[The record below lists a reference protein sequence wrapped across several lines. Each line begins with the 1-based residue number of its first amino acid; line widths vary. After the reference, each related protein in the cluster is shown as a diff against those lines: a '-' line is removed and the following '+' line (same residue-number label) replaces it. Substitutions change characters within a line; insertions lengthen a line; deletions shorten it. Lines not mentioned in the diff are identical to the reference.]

1 MRNAEYDC
9 DFYGVKDF
17 PTMEEALDWE
27 KKLIKCDNL
36 KLI

>member
-9 DFYGVKDF
+9 DCRVVNRF

-27 KKLIKCDNL
+27 KKLIKKTNM
-36 KLI
+36 